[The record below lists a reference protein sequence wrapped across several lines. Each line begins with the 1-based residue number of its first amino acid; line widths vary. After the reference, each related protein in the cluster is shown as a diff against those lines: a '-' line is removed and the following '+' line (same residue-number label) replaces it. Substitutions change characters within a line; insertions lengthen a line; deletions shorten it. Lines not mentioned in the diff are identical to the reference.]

1 MNEPWEMIT
10 NTADRRSFL
19 LRSSARRFPGH
30 GGILI
35 FSIVLLLGAIS
46 ASQSKINGALAI
58 NVGDAVIA
66 AVISNLTAMAFL
78 AAILCLYKP
87 SRRGLHEFHVA
98 LKNRGFRGWE
108 VLGGIAGGFYALTQT
123 SSAAPLGLALFTLS
137 LVCGQTIG
145 GVLLDHLGVG
155 PGAARVASPRR
166 LSSAAIVTIGVLIAA
181 GGHFSSGISL
191 SLLWMPLA
199 AGAGQAWQ
207 SAMNGRVRAA
217 TRSAMATTVVNYA
230 VGTLALCVLL
240 AIRVAIEWDETVS
253 FPAEPL
259 MYLGG
264 LLGCAFIAGSAV
276 VVARTG
282 VLVLG
287 LGVVAGQ
294 LSFSLVLDLVLPND
308 ATVTLPVIVGA
319 FLAFV
324 AVFVASSDSLRPR
337 TSDPARLIEPEPP
350 KTTNKQ

>member
-1 MNEPWEMIT
+1 MNRSWRTERS
-10 NTADRRSFL
+10 TADRRSC
-19 LRSSARRFPGH
+19 LRHLSARTSPGH

-35 FSIVLLLGAIS
+35 FSVLLLLGAVS

-58 NVGDAVIA
+58 DVGDAVIA
-66 AVISNLTAMAFL
+66 AMISNFTAMVL
-78 AAILCLYKP
+78 LGAILCLYQP
-87 SRRGLHEFHVA
+87 SRRGLYKFYRV
-98 LKNRGFRGWE
+98 LRNGGLRGWE

-137 LVCGQTIG
+137 LVCGQAIG
-145 GVLLDHLGVG
+145 GVIFDHLGVG

-166 LSSAAIVTIGVLIAA
+166 LSATAIVTIGVSIAA
-181 GGHFSSGISL
+181 GGQFSSGISL
-191 SLLWMPLA
+191 SLLWMPLV
-199 AGAGQAWQ
+199 AGVGQAWQ

-230 VGTLALCVLL
+230 VGTLALFVLL
-240 AIRVAIEWDETVS
+240 ALRVAVGWGDAPS
-253 FPAEPL
+253 FPTEPM

-264 LLGCAFIAGSAV
+264 FLGCAFIAGSAL

-294 LSFSLVLDLVLPND
+294 LCFSLLLDLAMPTS
-308 ATVTLPVIVGA
+308 ATVSLPMIIGA

-324 AVFVASSDSLRPR
+324 AIFLASSDPLKS
-337 TSDPARLIEPEPP
+337 RLSGP
-350 KTTNKQ
+350 KRLLTQVRKSNR